1 MLVPYLGE
9 KSRLSNFIVPHI
21 PTNIKTYV
29 EPFGGAYGI
38 FFSLKFN
45 NFLNTKFIYNDLNPL
60 NYNLFNQLRF
70 NSDFINQ
77 IKDIVVDKQY
87 YLDCLFDL
95 DNSDLFI
102 SAKNWLI
109 TLCSSNMNK
118 IGEDSW
124 LGDSEFEI
132 FKLKFRA
139 YKYHIDRINYIHN
152 LDYKDIFDI
161 YDSPDTFF
169 YLDPPYK
176 GKESYYINHNFDISS
191 HDELSKVL
199 SKIKGRFILSYWY
212 FDGISDLYSW
222 CKIEKKSTL
231 IGTEYLIK
239 NY

>member
-38 FFSLKFN
+38 FFSLKFT
-45 NFLNTKFIYNDLNPL
+45 NFLNTEFIYNDLNHL

-70 NSDFINQ
+70 NHDFINQ
-77 IKDIVVDKQY
+77 IKDIKVDRNY
-87 YLDCLFDL
+87 YLDCLSDL
-95 DNSDLFI
+95 NNSDLFI
-102 SAKNWLI
+102 STKNWLI
-109 TLCSSNMNK
+109 TLCSSKMNK
-118 IGEDSW
+118 IGVDSW

-139 YKYHIDRINYIHN
+139 YKYHIDRINHIHN

-176 GKESYYINHNFDISS
+176 GKESYYINHDFCDKS
-191 HDELSKVL
+191 HLELKNRLDKL
-199 SKIKGRFILSYWY
+199 SGRFLLSYWY
-212 FDGISDLYSW
+212 FDGLEDLYSSY
-222 CKIEKKSTL
+222 KIEKKSTL